1 VHEILE
7 VFDTE
12 IAWFYFSLLGNR
24 PGLPIRQEQMGY
36 NNYGLNQVLGKASKI
51 TQETWGKTVIARAA
65 EITFSIIEGRFF
77 QNHNIKVARAAGL
90 HMLKKNGFTT
100 KDDPPDLKIFT
111 RKRIEDWFSVIT
123 IPPIDR

>member
-1 VHEILE
+1 MPEILE

-36 NNYGLNQVLGKASKI
+36 DISGLNQVLGKASKI
-51 TQETWGKTVIARAA
+51 TQETWGKTVIARAS
-65 EITFSIIEGRFF
+65 EITFSISKGRFF

-90 HMLKKNGFTT
+90 LMLKKNGFTT

-123 IPPIDR
+123 IPPIDS